1 MNQTNGPFHIYSGG
15 YGRAFFSPPNWRAAI
30 VMWLRGWRPTH
41 NYWWTKPNNKQRA
54 RVADLERNLDL
65 AAASAKWSEDD
76 YKVLQAKLAAAERDA
91 ARYRYMRD
99 DGYGVT
105 IDVLEYDDDGGE
117 DWVSGHSPADLDAAI
132 DRFMQPDN
140 GGSEGL

>member
-1 MNQTNGPFHIYSGG
+1 MYGYASRRRSGEEG
-15 YGRAFFSPPNWRAAI
+15 GMI
-30 VMWLRGWRPTH
+30 T
-41 NYWWTKPNNKQRA
+41 
-54 RVADLERNLDL
+54 LERLLELETMHRNESMPLRAEMRELTD
-65 AAASAKWSEDD
+65 A
-76 YKVLQAKLAAAERDA
+76 YIKLAAAERDA

-117 DWVSGHSPADLDAAI
+117 DWVSGHSPADLDEAI

-140 GGSEGL
+140 GGSGSQL